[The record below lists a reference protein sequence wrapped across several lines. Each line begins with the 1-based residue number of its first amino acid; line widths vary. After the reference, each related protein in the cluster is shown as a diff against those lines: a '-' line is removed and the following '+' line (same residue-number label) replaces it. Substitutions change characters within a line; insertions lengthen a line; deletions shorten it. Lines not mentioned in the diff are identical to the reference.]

1 MKINMHQQRGMSG
14 TTLAFIIFILIFV
27 LWIFF
32 KLFPI
37 YVENMKV
44 EDALEKIK
52 EEQNAAQKTAPE
64 IQQFFLA
71 QLSEKDVEL
80 FDNKNVKQHLTVR
93 RDKVVVEITV
103 KYERRKPLMGN
114 VFFLVEFENSVEV
127 P

>member
-1 MKINMHQQRGMSG
+1 MNINMHQQRGISG
-14 TTLAFIIFILIFV
+14 TTLMFVIFILIFV

-37 YVENMKV
+37 YMENMKV
-44 EDALEKIK
+44 EDALENIK
-52 EEQNAAQKTAPE
+52 EEQNVVQKTAPE
-64 IQQFFLA
+64 IQRFFLA
-71 QLSEKDVEL
+71 QLSEKDVDL
-80 FDNKNVKQHLTVR
+80 FNNENVKQHLTVNR
-93 RDKVVVEITV
+93 NEGIVEITV